1 MGLFTRKEAM
11 SSRRQAQ
18 RPRPSVSS
26 EAQAASMRVKARRR
40 LAGAVALVLA
50 AVIVLPMLLDGEP
63 RPVPT
68 GIQIDVPK
76 KTDPFNPD
84 LSASQISSGTLTS
97 AVTEQSNGSA
107 STGEGSATTQV
118 NSPASTTDASASG
131 QAGTAPSGQEPRQQP
146 QAPTAT
152 STTPE
157 TAVKP
162 QAKPDAQDSTAVAM
176 AILEGRKPPTVST
189 ANARSASGGFLV
201 QIASYSAKGDA
212 DSRRDKL
219 ASQGIT
225 NAFVETASVNG
236 KPTYRLRVG
245 PFESRDAA
253 QAAQTRLRT
262 LGYGDGM
269 ILTK

>member
-1 MGLFTRKEAM
+1 MGLFTRKEAT

-84 LSASQISSGTLTS
+84 LSANQTDSGTSTS
-97 AVTEQSNGSA
+97 ATA
-107 STGEGSATTQV
+107 
-118 NSPASTTDASASG
+118 PKTDSGAAAQGAEVARPQPLVG
-131 QAGTAPSGQEPRQQP
+131 QAGGSVGVAGGADSPS
-146 QAPTAT
+146 QAPKQPAQGT
-152 STTPE
+152 STAASD
-157 TAVKP
+157 TALKP
-162 QAKPDAQDSTAVAM
+162 QEKKAATPDNTSVAM
-176 AILEGRKPPTVST
+176 AILEGRKPAAST
-189 ANARSASGGFLV
+189 APSAKPATGGLLV
-201 QIASYSAKGDA
+201 QIASYSTQADA
-212 DSRRDKL
+212 DARRDKL

-225 NAFVETASVNG
+225 NAFVEAASVNG
-236 KPTYRLRVG
+236 KSTFRLRVG

-269 ILTK
+269 ILSK

>member
-11 SSRRQAQ
+11 SSRRQTQ

-84 LSASQISSGTLTS
+84 LSASQASSG
-97 AVTEQSNGSA
+97 AVAEQTNGSA

-118 NSPASTTDASASG
+118 TSPAATASASASG
-131 QAGTAPSGQEPRQQP
+131 QATSTPSGQEPRQQS
-146 QAPTAT
+146 QASTAT
-152 STTPE
+152 TVTSETT
-157 TAVKP
+157 AKP
-162 QAKPDAQDSTAVAM
+162 QVKPDAQDSTAVAM
-176 AILEGRKPPTVST
+176 AILEGRKPPSVST

-201 QIASYSAKGDA
+201 QIASYSAQGDA

-269 ILTK
+269 ILSK